1 MTRAEE
7 RQLNYGTIL
16 NAAIDCFLTEGIDKT
31 SVNDIAQKSGLTP
44 MSVYRYFGNK
54 QTIAV
59 SAANHLLREYLAE
72 HTARCIELSRPSE
85 RGYDE
90 FARIVRAYIDTYE
103 AHPEYIR
110 FLQEMTAYSLRES
123 ISEQIDYMHFAF
135 PDSPLNKPAYQAL
148 LRGIKDG
155 SVRNDIDLPRVSQ
168 TLTNLLTGGV
178 NSRILI
184 DERTQMDILRH
195 TAEMIIYY
203 IKANKES

>member
-7 RQLNYGTIL
+7 RRQNYEAIL
-16 NAAIDCFLTEGIDKT
+16 HAAINCFLTDGIDKT
-31 SVNDIAQKSGLTP
+31 SVNDIAQQSNLTP

-54 QTIAV
+54 QTMAV
-59 SAANHLLREYLAE
+59 NAANLLLQEYLAE
-72 HTARCIELSRPSE
+72 HTRRCEQAKAENES
-85 RGYDE
+85 GYDE

-123 ISEQIDYMHFAF
+123 ISEQIDYMHFGMQE
-135 PDSPLNKPAYQAL
+135 SPLNKPAYNAL
-148 LRGIKDG
+148 KRGIADG
-155 SVRNDIDLPRVSQ
+155 SVRKEIDLPRVGQ

-178 NSRILI
+178 NYRILI

-203 IKANKES
+203 IKAI

>member
-7 RQLNYGTIL
+7 RELNYSTIL
-16 NAAIDCFLTEGIDKT
+16 RAAIDCFLAEGIDKT

-54 QTIAV
+54 QAIAV
-59 SAANHLLREYLAE
+59 AVANHLLREYLNE
-72 HTARCIELSRPSE
+72 HTQRSASLRIENES
-85 RGYDE
+85 GYDE

-103 AHPEYIR
+103 SHPEYIR
-110 FLQEMTAYSLRES
+110 FLQEMTAFSLREA
-123 ISEQIDYMHFAF
+123 ISEQIDYMHFAL

-148 LRGIKDG
+148 QRGIEDG
-155 SVRNDIDLPRVSQ
+155 SVRKEIDLPRVSQ

-178 NSRILI
+178 NFKILI
-184 DERTQMDILRH
+184 DDRTQMDILRH

-203 IKANKES
+203 IKSTKEI

>member
-7 RQLNYGTIL
+7 RRQNYDTIL
-16 NAAIDCFLTEGIDKT
+16 RAAISCFLIDGIDKT
-31 SVNDIAQKSGLTP
+31 SINDIAQQSNLTP

-59 SAANHLLREYLAE
+59 SAANLLLKEYLAE
-72 HTARCIELSRPSE
+72 HSTRCEQAKKDNES
-85 RGYDE
+85 GYEE

-123 ISEQIDYMHFAF
+123 LSEQIDYMHFGMLE
-135 PDSPLNKPAYQAL
+135 SPLNKPAYAAL
-148 LRGIKDG
+148 ERGISDG
-155 SVRNDIDLPRVSQ
+155 SVRKEIDLPRVGQ

-178 NSRILI
+178 NYRILI
-184 DERTQMDILRH
+184 DDRTQMDILRH

-203 IKANKES
+203 IKAN

>member
-7 RQLNYGTIL
+7 RRLNHNAIL
-16 NAAIDCFLTEGIDKT
+16 RAAIDCFLSDGIDKT
-31 SVNDIAQKSGLTP
+31 SVNDIALRSGLTP

-59 SAANHLLREYLAE
+59 EAANRLLQEYLAE
-72 HTARCIELSRPSE
+72 HISRCQSAFTQYES
-85 RGYDE
+85 GFDE

-123 ISEQIDYMHFAF
+123 LSDQLNYMHFAF
-135 PDSPLNKPAYQAL
+135 PDSSFNRPAFSALERGQA
-148 LRGIKDG
+148 DG
-155 SVRNDIDLPRVSQ
+155 SVRKEIDLQRVSQ

-178 NSRILI
+178 NYRILI
-184 DERTQMDILRH
+184 DEQTQMDILRH

-203 IKANKES
+203 IKAQ